1 MGYDREWKFTKTN
14 PLNSGFPLLGEGWGT
29 PTSQK
34 FSQSS
39 PPGKIPPQEEP
50 PPPPSPQPNFYFL
63 STKVNSPPPPLNK
76 NVQVITQ

>member
-34 FSQSS
+34 FSHSS

-50 PPPPSPQPNFYFL
+50 PPPHPPNQIFIFSL
-63 STKVNSPPPPLNK
+63 PKSIPPHPPTK
-76 NVQVITQ
+76 

>member
-34 FSQSS
+34 FSHSS

-50 PPPPSPQPNFYFL
+50 PPPPLPPTKFL
-63 STKVNSPPPPLNK
+63 FSLYQSQFPPTPTK
-76 NVQVITQ
+76 